1 MLAIDISSKAK
12 SELRKLGVGAENF
25 LRISVVAGG
34 CSGHTYSA
42 AVDSTL
48 SENDHVVY
56 QDGDLRA
63 VADAQSAMYLDGLA
77 IDFSDDL
84 IQSGFRFK
92 NPNASKACG
101 CGASFQ
107 L

>member
-1 MLAIDISSKAK
+1 MSVQVSDKARDELA
-12 SELRKLGVGAENF
+12 KLGIGKEKF
-25 LRISVVAGG
+25 LRISVVSGG
-34 CSGHTYSA
+34 CSGNTYSA

-48 SENDHVVY
+48 QENDEVVY
-56 QDGDLRA
+56 QDGEFRAIADL
-63 VADAQSAMYLDGLA
+63 QSAMHLEGLQ
-77 IDFSDDL
+77 IDYSEDL

-92 NPNASKACG
+92 NPNAAKACG